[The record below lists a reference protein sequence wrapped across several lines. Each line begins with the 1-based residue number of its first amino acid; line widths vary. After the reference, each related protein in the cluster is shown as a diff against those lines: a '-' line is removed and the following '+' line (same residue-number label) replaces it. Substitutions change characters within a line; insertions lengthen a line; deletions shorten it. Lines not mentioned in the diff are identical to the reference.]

1 MKRILLLF
9 FIFIGCNLT
18 AQPNNK
24 QDDRF
29 EELNAMKVAFITNQL
44 NLTSVEAQNFWPIYN
59 KHTKAFDAIRIKQR
73 LELRQNKKNDED
85 LTRLKAR
92 LRARARVRAR
102 LKDDIAEKFISSFLK
117 AEAQQLELKKALVN
131 NLKPYI
137 SSGKIMQLIKAEH
150 DFKRKMLQELKKR
163 REKNRP

>member
-9 FIFIGCNLT
+9 FIFIGCNLI

-85 LTRLKAR
+85 LTRLK
-92 LRARARVRAR
+92 
-102 LKDDIAEKFISSFLK
+102 DDIADKFISSFLK

>member
-73 LELRQNKKNDED
+73 LELRQNKKNDKD
-85 LTRLKAR
+85 LS
-92 LRARARVRAR
+92 R

>member
-1 MKRILLLF
+1 MKQALLLF
-9 FIFIGCNLT
+9 FIFIGCNLI

-85 LTRLKAR
+85 LTRLK
-92 LRARARVRAR
+92 VR
-102 LKDDIAEKFISSFLK
+102 LKDDIADKFISSFLK

>member
-9 FIFIGCNLT
+9 FIFIGCNLI

-59 KHTKAFDAIRIKQR
+59 KHTKVFDAIRIKQR

-85 LTRLKAR
+85 LTRLK
-92 LRARARVRAR
+92 VR
-102 LKDDIAEKFISSFLK
+102 LKDDIADKFISSFLK

>member
-9 FIFIGCNLT
+9 FIFIGCNLI

-85 LTRLKAR
+85 LTRLK
-92 LRARARVRAR
+92 VR

>member
-59 KHTKAFDAIRIKQR
+59 KHTKAIDAIRIKQR
-73 LELRQNKKNDED
+73 LELRQNKKNDKD
-85 LTRLKAR
+85 LSRLK
-92 LRARARVRAR
+92 VR
-102 LKDDIAEKFISSFLK
+102 LKDDIADKFISSFLK

>member
-1 MKRILLLF
+1 MYKR
-9 FIFIGCNLT
+9 
-18 AQPNNK
+18 Q
-24 QDDRF
+24 
-29 EELNAMKVAFITNQL
+29 
-44 NLTSVEAQNFWPIYN
+44 
-59 KHTKAFDAIRIKQR
+59 KQR

-85 LTRLKAR
+85 LTRLK
-92 LRARARVRAR
+92 VR
-102 LKDDIAEKFISSFLK
+102 LKDDIADKFISSFLK

>member
-9 FIFIGCNLT
+9 FIFIGCNLI

-85 LTRLKAR
+85 LTRLK
-92 LRARARVRAR
+92 VR
-102 LKDDIAEKFISSFLK
+102 LKDDNAEKFISSFLK

>member
-1 MKRILLLF
+1 MKRILFLF

-73 LELRQNKKNDED
+73 LELHQNKKNDED
-85 LTRLKAR
+85 LTRLK
-92 LRARARVRAR
+92 VR

>member
-9 FIFIGCNLT
+9 FIFIGCNLI

-85 LTRLKAR
+85 LTRLK
-92 LRARARVRAR
+92 VR
-102 LKDDIAEKFISSFLK
+102 LKDDIADEFISSFLK

-163 REKNRP
+163 SEKNRP

>member
-9 FIFIGCNLT
+9 FIFIGCNLI

-59 KHTKAFDAIRIKQR
+59 KHTKAIDAIRIKQR

-85 LTRLKAR
+85 LTRLK
-92 LRARARVRAR
+92 AR

>member
-9 FIFIGCNLT
+9 FIFIGCNLI

-73 LELRQNKKNDED
+73 LELRQNEKNDED
-85 LTRLKAR
+85 LTRLK
-92 LRARARVRAR
+92 VR

>member
-1 MKRILLLF
+1 
-9 FIFIGCNLT
+9 
-18 AQPNNK
+18 
-24 QDDRF
+24 
-29 EELNAMKVAFITNQL
+29 MKVAFITNQL

-85 LTRLKAR
+85 LTI
-92 LRARARVRAR
+92 
-102 LKDDIAEKFISSFLK
+102 LKDDIADKFISSFLK

>member
-9 FIFIGCNLT
+9 FIFIGCNLI

-59 KHTKAFDAIRIKQR
+59 KHTKAIDAIRIKQR

-85 LTRLKAR
+85 LTRLK
-92 LRARARVRAR
+92 VR

>member
-9 FIFIGCNLT
+9 FILIGCNLI

-85 LTRLKAR
+85 LTRLK
-92 LRARARVRAR
+92 
-102 LKDDIAEKFISSFLK
+102 DDIADKFISSFLK

>member
-9 FIFIGCNLT
+9 FIFIGCNLI

-29 EELNAMKVAFITNQL
+29 EELNAIKIAFITDQL
-44 NLTSVEAQNFWPIYN
+44 NLTSVEAQNFWPVYN
-59 KHTKAFDAIRIKQR
+59 QHTKAFDAIRIKQR

-85 LTRLKAR
+85 LTRLK
-92 LRARARVRAR
+92 VR
-102 LKDDIAEKFISSFLK
+102 LKDDIADKFISSFLK

>member
-9 FIFIGCNLT
+9 FIFIGCNLI

-85 LTRLKAR
+85 LTRLK
-92 LRARARVRAR
+92 
-102 LKDDIAEKFISSFLK
+102 DDIAEKFISSFLK

>member
-9 FIFIGCNLT
+9 FIFIGCNLI

-92 LRARARVRAR
+92 L
-102 LKDDIAEKFISSFLK
+102 KDDIAEKFISSFLK

>member
-29 EELNAMKVAFITNQL
+29 EELNAMKIAFITNQL

-59 KHTKAFDAIRIKQR
+59 KHTKAIDAIRIKQR

-85 LTRLKAR
+85 LTRLK
-92 LRARARVRAR
+92 VR
-102 LKDDIAEKFISSFLK
+102 LKDDIADKFISSFLK

>member
-9 FIFIGCNLT
+9 FIFIGCNLI

-73 LELRQNKKNDED
+73 LELRQNEKNDED
-85 LTRLKAR
+85 LTRLK
-92 LRARARVRAR
+92 VR
-102 LKDDIAEKFISSFLK
+102 LKDDNAEKFISSFLK

>member
-59 KHTKAFDAIRIKQR
+59 KHTKAIDAIRIKQR

-85 LTRLKAR
+85 LTRLK
-92 LRARARVRAR
+92 AR

>member
-9 FIFIGCNLT
+9 FIFIGCNLI

-59 KHTKAFDAIRIKQR
+59 KHTKAIDAIRTKQR

-85 LTRLKAR
+85 LTRLK
-92 LRARARVRAR
+92 AR

>member
-9 FIFIGCNLT
+9 FIFIGCNLI

-59 KHTKAFDAIRIKQR
+59 KHTKAIDAIRIKQR

-85 LTRLKAR
+85 LTRLK
-92 LRARARVRAR
+92 VR
-102 LKDDIAEKFISSFLK
+102 LKDDISDKFISSFLK

>member
-9 FIFIGCNLT
+9 FIFIGCNLI

-85 LTRLKAR
+85 LTI
-92 LRARARVRAR
+92 
-102 LKDDIAEKFISSFLK
+102 LKDDIADKFISSFLK

>member
-1 MKRILLLF
+1 
-9 FIFIGCNLT
+9 
-18 AQPNNK
+18 
-24 QDDRF
+24 
-29 EELNAMKVAFITNQL
+29 MKVAFITNQL

-59 KHTKAFDAIRIKQR
+59 KHTKAIDAIRIKQR

-85 LTRLKAR
+85 LTRLK
-92 LRARARVRAR
+92 VR
-102 LKDDIAEKFISSFLK
+102 LKDDIADKFISSFLK

>member
-1 MKRILLLF
+1 MRQALLLF
-9 FIFIGCNLT
+9 FIFIGSNLI
-18 AQPNNK
+18 AQPNNQ

-59 KHTKAFDAIRIKQR
+59 KHTKAIDAIRIKQR
-73 LELRQNKKNDED
+73 LELRQNKKNDKD
-85 LTRLKAR
+85 LSRLK
-92 LRARARVRAR
+92 VR
-102 LKDDIAEKFISSFLK
+102 LKDDIADKFISSFLK

>member
-9 FIFIGCNLT
+9 FIFIGCNLI

-29 EELNAMKVAFITNQL
+29 EKLNAMKVAFITNQL

-85 LTRLKAR
+85 LTRLK
-92 LRARARVRAR
+92 VR
-102 LKDDIAEKFISSFLK
+102 LKDDIADKFISSFLK

>member
-1 MKRILLLF
+1 MKTNTIIIF
-9 FIFIGCNLT
+9 YFIGCNLI

-85 LTRLKAR
+85 LTRLK
-92 LRARARVRAR
+92 VR
-102 LKDDIAEKFISSFLK
+102 LKDDIADKFISSFLK